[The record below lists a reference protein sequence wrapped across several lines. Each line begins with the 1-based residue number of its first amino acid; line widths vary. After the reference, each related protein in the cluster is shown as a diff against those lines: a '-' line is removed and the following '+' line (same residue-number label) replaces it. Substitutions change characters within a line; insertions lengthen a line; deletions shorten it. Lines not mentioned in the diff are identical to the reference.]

1 MNKILVAVMMA
12 LGLTACSNQDDLEA
26 WMEGAA
32 RDLKVSIDPI
42 PQMTPYEPAP
52 YDVASL
58 LDPFNSAKIV
68 PAGRRGNRGSG
79 PLEPDYEA
87 RELRNN
93 IMERYALESMNMIG
107 VLNLNNQT
115 MAAILVDNLV
125 RQVKL
130 GDYIGVDFGVVTQI
144 TDNEVTIKEVV
155 ENQNGE
161 WVERINTLKLQ
172 VKEGA

>member
-1 MNKILVAVMMA
+1 MNKILVAVMA
-12 LGLTACSNQDDLEA
+12 LALAACSNQDDLPA
-26 WMEGAA
+26 WMDEVS
-32 RDLKVSIDPI
+32 RDIKVSIDPI
-42 PQMTPYEPAP
+42 PQVTPYEAAT

-68 PAGRRGNRGSG
+68 PVGKGRGGKSG

-93 IMERYALESMNMIG
+93 IMERYSLESMNMIG
-107 VLNLNNQT
+107 ILNLNNQT

-125 RQVKL
+125 RQVKV

-155 ENQNGE
+155 EDRNGE

>member
-1 MNKILVAVMMA
+1 MNKILIAVMA
-12 LGLTACSNQDDLEA
+12 LGLTACSNQDDLVG
-26 WMEGAA
+26 WMSESTK
-32 RDLKVSIDPI
+32 DIKVSIDPI
-42 PQMTPYEPAP
+42 PQVEPYKSVS

-68 PAGRRGNRGSG
+68 PVGRGRRTGN
-79 PLEPDYEA
+79 PLEPDYKE
-87 RELRNN
+87 REQRNN

-107 VLNLNNQT
+107 VLNLNNQI
-115 MAAILVDNLV
+115 MAAILVDGLV

-144 TDNEVTIKEVV
+144 TDNEITIKEVV
-155 ENQNGE
+155 EDPNGD

>member
-1 MNKILVAVMMA
+1 MNKILIAVVMA
-12 LGLTACSNQDDLEA
+12 LGLAACSNQDNLEA
-26 WMEGAA
+26 WMEDSAK
-32 RDLKVSIDPI
+32 DIKVSIDPI
-42 PQMTPYEPAP
+42 PQMTPYEPAS

-68 PAGRRGNRGSG
+68 PVGRGRRGGGGS
-79 PLEPDYEA
+79 LEPDYEA

-93 IMERYALESMNMIG
+93 IMERYSLESMNMIG

-115 MAAILVDNLV
+115 MAAILVDGLV

-155 ENQNGE
+155 EDRNGE

>member
-1 MNKILVAVMMA
+1 MNKIFIAVAA
-12 LGLTACSNQDDLEA
+12 LGLAACSNQDNLEA
-26 WMEGAA
+26 WMEEST
-32 RDLKVSIDPI
+32 RDIKVSIDPI
-42 PQMTPYEPAP
+42 PQMTPYEPVT

-58 LDPFNSAKIV
+58 LDPFNNAKIV
-68 PAGRRGNRGSG
+68 PVGRGRPRTGGS
-79 PLEPDYEA
+79 LEPDYEA

-93 IMERYALESMNMIG
+93 IMERYSLESMNMIG
-107 VLNLNNQT
+107 VLNLNNQI
-115 MAAILVDNLV
+115 MAAILVDGLV

-155 ENQNGE
+155 EDRNDE

>member
-1 MNKILVAVMMA
+1 MSKILVGVMA
-12 LGLTACSNQDDLEA
+12 LGLMACSNQDNLEA
-26 WMEGAA
+26 WMEEST
-32 RDLKVSIDPI
+32 RDIKVSIDPI
-42 PQMTPYEPAP
+42 PQMTPYMPAA

-68 PAGRRGNRGSG
+68 PMGRGHKSAGG
-79 PLEPDYEA
+79 PDFEA

-93 IMERYALESMNMIG
+93 IMERYSLESMNMIG

-155 ENQNGE
+155 EDRNGE

>member
-1 MNKILVAVMMA
+1 MNKILVVVMA
-12 LGLTACSNQDDLEA
+12 LGLAACSNQDNLEA
-26 WMEGAA
+26 WMEEST
-32 RDLKVSIDPI
+32 RDLKASIDPI

-52 YDVASL
+52 YDVVSL

-68 PAGRRGNRGSG
+68 PVGRGRSGAGG
-79 PLEPDYEA
+79 PDFKE

-93 IMERYALESMNMIG
+93 IMERYSLESMNMIG
-107 VLNLNNQT
+107 VLNLNNQI
-115 MAAILVDNLV
+115 MAAILVDGLV

-155 ENQNGE
+155 EDRNGE

>member
-1 MNKILVAVMMA
+1 MNKILVAVMA
-12 LGLTACSNQDDLEA
+12 LALAACSNQDDLSA
-26 WMEGAA
+26 WMEEATK
-32 RDLKVSIDPI
+32 DIKVSIDPI
-42 PQMTPYEPAP
+42 PQITPYEPAA
-52 YDVASL
+52 YEVVSL

-68 PAGRRGNRGSG
+68 PVGRGRTGSRG

-93 IMERYALESMNMIG
+93 IMERYSLESMNMIG

-115 MAAILVDNLV
+115 MAAILVDGLV
-125 RQVKL
+125 RQVKI
-130 GDYIGVDFGVVTQI
+130 GDYIGVDFGVITQI

-155 ENQNGE
+155 EDRNGE